1 MKILLTG
8 GGGYIGT
15 VLVDEL
21 LAAGH
26 AVDVYDRFY
35 FGEEPFARFR
45 DAHEEG
51 RLTLV
56 RGDLRTIDEDVVA
69 GHDLVLD
76 LAGLSNDPSADLD
89 PRLTETINYEGA
101 LRLAQLAK
109 KTGVPRHVY
118 SSSCSIYGAAA
129 SGDARTEDDELN
141 PVSLYARM
149 KVKADLELR
158 AMASPG
164 FVVTTLRNATVYGVS
179 PRMRFDLVVN
189 MMTLYAFRDKKIFV
203 LGGGKQ
209 WRPLVHVRDVCRA
222 FLLAATAPAD
232 RVNGQ
237 AFNVGFDEQTHQ
249 VGAIASMVAGIVPNT
264 EIEHVPDDPDKRS
277 YRVSFAKAKRVLGL
291 VPTMTVEDGI
301 AEVLHALQHSTVED
315 TIKTKTVAYYRFL
328 LDAERLVN
336 QLAINGRVL

>member
-1 MKILLTG
+1 MKFLVTG

-15 VLVDEL
+15 VLVDDL

-26 AVDVYDRFY
+26 EVDVFDRFY
-35 FGEEPFARFR
+35 FGDEPFARYKG
-45 DAHEEG
+45 DG
-51 RLTLV
+51 RLRLV
-56 RGDLRTIDEDVVA
+56 RGDMRTIDVDVVR
-69 GHDLVLD
+69 GHDVVLD

-89 PRLTETINYEGA
+89 PSLTEDINYAGA
-101 LRLAQLAK
+101 IRLAQLARGA
-109 KTGVPRHVY
+109 GVPRLVY

-129 SGDARTEDDELN
+129 SGNARDEDSELN
-141 PVSLYARM
+141 PVSLYAKM

-158 AMASPG
+158 GMASPS
-164 FVVTTLRNATVYGVS
+164 FVVTTMRNATVYGVS

-209 WRPLVHVRDVCRA
+209 WRPLVHVRDVAQA
-222 FLLAATAPAD
+222 FMLAASAPAD
-232 RVNGQ
+232 RINGQ
-237 AFNVGFDEQTHQ
+237 AFNVGFDEQTYQ
-249 VGAIASMVAGIVPNT
+249 VGTIASMVAGIVPNT

-277 YRVSFAKAKRVLGL
+277 YRVSFAKAKSVLGL
-291 VPTMTVEDGI
+291 TPKMTVEDGI
-301 AEVLHALQHSTVED
+301 AEVLHALQHGSVED

-328 LDAERLVN
+328 IEAEKLVK